1 MVQRT
6 RLPELGSGSGGG
18 ACHGPMMPEDGD
30 DLEHEQVEQ
39 EEVCQPWNQVW
50 SVFRV
55 TVRRSP
61 MRMTKRSRTA
71 MPAQGVEGRHRAM
84 RNVP

>member
-39 EEVCQPWNQVW
+39 EEVCQPWNKVW

-55 TVRRSP
+55 S
-61 MRMTKRSRTA
+61 
-71 MPAQGVEGRHRAM
+71 AQVTDEDDEEEQDCDASSGC
-84 RNVP
+84 